1 MLATKAL
8 FTSPVFLTPRDVE
21 ICGDLVFTQI
31 LSNPLKYSFKK
42 YSTMMGSFY
51 SSQKYTSMAGIYGDI
66 PTLSHSNPAS
76 KDKNFLASLRASRR
90 SFFSPDSPRSSDPKF
105 VLIYILVKGILKYKP
120 IFF

>member
-1 MLATKAL
+1 VKSPLLIMLATKAL
-8 FTSPVFLTPRDVE
+8 FTSLVFLTPRDVE

-76 KDKNFLASLRASRR
+76 KDKFFLASLRASRR
-90 SFFSPDSPRSSDPKF
+90 NWWGETSPRSRSKSRNEVP
-105 VLIYILVKGILKYKP
+105 
-120 IFF
+120 